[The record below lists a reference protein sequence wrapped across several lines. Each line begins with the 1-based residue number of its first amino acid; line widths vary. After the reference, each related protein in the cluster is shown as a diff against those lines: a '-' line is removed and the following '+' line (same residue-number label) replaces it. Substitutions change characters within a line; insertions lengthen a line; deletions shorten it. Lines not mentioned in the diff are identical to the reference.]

1 MEVLKEK
8 NGVKTAVTM
17 ENGKIIRNM
26 DLLYKSMEMEIN
38 LKEDGCKIC
47 VMEKVFFFL
56 FNYLYFLKTWIK
68 EPCGWILEKVNY
80 GNNTLEIGQKIKKL
94 VEEQNFFKMEIVM
107 MELGKKT
114 CLMEKEEWYMLR
126 VMFTRECGLKAKIR
140 IWYFNKT

>member
-56 FNYLYFLKTWIK
+56 FNYLYF
-68 EPCGWILEKVNY
+68 
-80 GNNTLEIGQKIKKL
+80 
-94 VEEQNFFKMEIVM
+94 
-107 MELGKKT
+107 
-114 CLMEKEEWYMLR
+114 
-126 VMFTRECGLKAKIR
+126 
-140 IWYFNKT
+140 

>member
-47 VMEKVFFFL
+47 VMENVFFFL
-56 FNYLYFLKTWIK
+56 LNYLYFLKT
-68 EPCGWILEKVNY
+68 
-80 GNNTLEIGQKIKKL
+80 
-94 VEEQNFFKMEIVM
+94 
-107 MELGKKT
+107 
-114 CLMEKEEWYMLR
+114 
-126 VMFTRECGLKAKIR
+126 
-140 IWYFNKT
+140 

>member
-56 FNYLYFLKTWIK
+56 FNYLYFLKTLIK
-68 EPCGWILEKVNY
+68 EPCG
-80 GNNTLEIGQKIKKL
+80 
-94 VEEQNFFKMEIVM
+94 
-107 MELGKKT
+107 
-114 CLMEKEEWYMLR
+114 
-126 VMFTRECGLKAKIR
+126 
-140 IWYFNKT
+140 

>member
-47 VMEKVFFFL
+47 VMEKVFFYL
-56 FNYLYFLKTWIK
+56 FNYL
-68 EPCGWILEKVNY
+68 
-80 GNNTLEIGQKIKKL
+80 
-94 VEEQNFFKMEIVM
+94 NFFKN
-107 MELGKKT
+107 L
-114 CLMEKEEWYMLR
+114 
-126 VMFTRECGLKAKIR
+126 
-140 IWYFNKT
+140 N

>member
-56 FNYLYFLKTWIK
+56 FNYLYFLKT
-68 EPCGWILEKVNY
+68 
-80 GNNTLEIGQKIKKL
+80 
-94 VEEQNFFKMEIVM
+94 
-107 MELGKKT
+107 
-114 CLMEKEEWYMLR
+114 
-126 VMFTRECGLKAKIR
+126 
-140 IWYFNKT
+140 